1 MHIDGHKVRR
11 LREDLGMTGRDLCNA
26 ASISPPFLSQIE
38 NGTRNCSPPVAARL
52 AAALEVAIADLRASD
67 A

>member
-1 MHIDGHKVRR
+1 MQLNGQKIRR

-38 NGTRNCSPPVAARL
+38 NGSRNCSPPVAARL
-52 AAALEVAIADLRASD
+52 AAALDVAISELRLP
-67 A
+67 